1 MIKELETLPE
11 NKMPPVAIY
20 KKLVELTGLRNSWTV
35 KEWINF
41 LNKKGEKKMTKK
53 RQNKTIIKILED
65 NGFRVNKENNQYLIS
80 QYTPAGEDWGFYLE
94 DLHDLPKYA
103 ENFDVDENFEMWVEA
118 KQNGVEGVPS
128 YSVLLKD
135 QQWKQ
140 QTLRK
145 VAESI

>member
-1 MIKELETLPE
+1 MI
-11 NKMPPVAIY
+11 
-20 KKLVELTGLRNSWTV
+20 
-35 KEWINF
+35 
-41 LNKKGEKKMTKK
+41 KK

-65 NGFRVNKENNQYLIS
+65 NGFCVNKEDNQYFIS

-103 ENFDVDENFEMWVEA
+103 EKFEMWVEA
-118 KQNGVEGVPS
+118 KQNGVRCVPS
-128 YSVLLKD
+128 YSDLLKD

>member
-1 MIKELETLPE
+1 MI
-11 NKMPPVAIY
+11 
-20 KKLVELTGLRNSWTV
+20 
-35 KEWINF
+35 
-41 LNKKGEKKMTKK
+41 KK
-53 RQNKTIIKILED
+53 RQNKTIIKILEN
-65 NGFRVNKENNQYLIS
+65 NGFRVNKEDNQYFIS

-103 ENFDVDENFEMWVEA
+103 ENFDVDENFQMLIEA
-118 KQNGVEGVPS
+118 KQNGVRGVPS

-145 VAESI
+145 IARLI